1 MGFYKSLDKILNKRL
16 FKKKKNLSATT
27 KLRMLTIDG
36 AWFRQRKLWV
46 EVEALPQ
53 IKKYK
58 QKIDLGNV
66 LEMLYL
72 TF

>member
-16 FKKKKNLSATT
+16 FKKKNLSATT